1 MASLGMLSLWDAY
14 VPPPYVRRSNDCVLL
29 QVLESPWQPLMD
41 TRKPIVY
48 IVDDD
53 KDLRTS
59 LAWLLESVSIQAQ
72 CFAGA
77 EEFLAHY
84 DPNLAAC
91 LVLDVRMPETSG
103 FQLQAMLNERGAALP
118 IIFVSAHGD
127 IPMSVQAMKNGALDF
142 VEKPYNPQQMLERI
156 QAAMKAAVQVQ
167 AGAEQ
172 KRQLQQRLDLLT
184 GREREVLGMV
194 IDGKASKVIARELN
208 ISVKTVDVHRT
219 KIKEKMGV
227 SSIALLVR
235 EVLDLGTP

>member
-1 MASLGMLSLWDAY
+1 M
-14 VPPPYVRRSNDCVLL
+14 
-29 QVLESPWQPLMD
+29 E
-41 TRKPIVY
+41 TRKPVVY

-59 LAWLLESVSIQAQ
+59 LAWLLESVSVQAL

-77 EEFLAHY
+77 EEFLSHY
-84 DPNLAAC
+84 DPDQPAC

-103 FQLQAMLNERGAALP
+103 FQLQDILNERGIALP
-118 IIFVSAHGD
+118 TLFVSAHGD
-127 IPMSVQAMKNGALDF
+127 IPMSVKAMKNGAIDF

-156 QAAMKAAVQVQ
+156 QAVLKDGGQFH
-167 AGAEQ
+167 AGATQ
-172 KRQLQQRLDLLT
+172 RQHLQSKLDLLT

-227 SSIALLVR
+227 SSIAMLVR
-235 EVLDLGTP
+235 EVLDLGGKDVATKQVGRG

>member
-1 MASLGMLSLWDAY
+1 
-14 VPPPYVRRSNDCVLL
+14 
-29 QVLESPWQPLMD
+29 MD

-84 DPNLAAC
+84 DPNLPAC

-156 QAAMKAAVQVQ
+156 QAALKAAVQVH

-227 SSIALLVR
+227 SSIAMLVR
-235 EVLDLGTP
+235 EVLHLPVDEPSRH

>member
-1 MASLGMLSLWDAY
+1 
-14 VPPPYVRRSNDCVLL
+14 
-29 QVLESPWQPLMD
+29 MD
-41 TRKPIVY
+41 TRKPVVY

-84 DPNLAAC
+84 DASSPAC

-156 QAAMKAAVQVQ
+156 QAALKAAVQVH

-235 EVLDLGTP
+235 EVLDLGVP

>member
-1 MASLGMLSLWDAY
+1 
-14 VPPPYVRRSNDCVLL
+14 
-29 QVLESPWQPLMD
+29 MD
-41 TRKPIVY
+41 TRKPVVY

-84 DPNLAAC
+84 DPGSPAC

-127 IPMSVQAMKNGALDF
+127 IPMSVQAMKSGALDF

-156 QAAMKAAVQVQ
+156 QAALKAAVQVH

-235 EVLDLGTP
+235 EVLDLGVP

>member
-1 MASLGMLSLWDAY
+1 
-14 VPPPYVRRSNDCVLL
+14 
-29 QVLESPWQPLMD
+29 MD
-41 TRKPIVY
+41 TRKPVVY

-84 DPNLAAC
+84 DPSSPAC

-156 QAAMKAAVQVQ
+156 QAALKAAVQVH

-235 EVLDLGTP
+235 EVLDLGVP

>member
-1 MASLGMLSLWDAY
+1 M
-14 VPPPYVRRSNDCVLL
+14 
-29 QVLESPWQPLMD
+29 E
-41 TRKPIVY
+41 TRKPVVY

-59 LAWLLESVSIQAQ
+59 LAWLLESVSVQAL

-77 EEFLAHY
+77 DEFLSHY
-84 DPNLAAC
+84 DPDQPAC

-103 FQLQAMLNERGAALP
+103 FQLQDILNERGIALP
-118 IIFVSAHGD
+118 TLFVSAHGD
-127 IPMSVQAMKNGALDF
+127 IPMSVKAMKNGAIDF

-156 QAAMKAAVQVQ
+156 QAALKDAVQVH
-167 AGAEQ
+167 AGATQ
-172 KRQLQQRLDLLT
+172 RQHLQSKLDLLT

-227 SSIALLVR
+227 SSIAMLVR
-235 EVLDLGTP
+235 EVLDLGGKDVATKQVGRG

>member
-1 MASLGMLSLWDAY
+1 
-14 VPPPYVRRSNDCVLL
+14 
-29 QVLESPWQPLMD
+29 MD

-77 EEFLAHY
+77 EEFLAQY

-156 QAAMKAAVQVQ
+156 QAALKAAVQVH

-194 IDGKASKVIARELN
+194 VDGKASKVIARELN

-235 EVLDLGTP
+235 EVLDLGAP

>member
-1 MASLGMLSLWDAY
+1 M
-14 VPPPYVRRSNDCVLL
+14 
-29 QVLESPWQPLMD
+29 E
-41 TRKPIVY
+41 TRKPVVY

-84 DPNLAAC
+84 DPGNPAC

-156 QAAMKAAVQVQ
+156 QAALKAAVQVH

-235 EVLDLGTP
+235 EVLDLGVP

>member
-1 MASLGMLSLWDAY
+1 
-14 VPPPYVRRSNDCVLL
+14 
-29 QVLESPWQPLMD
+29 MD
-41 TRKPIVY
+41 TRKPVVY

-84 DPNLAAC
+84 DPGSPAC

-156 QAAMKAAVQVQ
+156 QAALKAAVQVH

-235 EVLDLGTP
+235 EVLDLGVP

>member
-1 MASLGMLSLWDAY
+1 
-14 VPPPYVRRSNDCVLL
+14 
-29 QVLESPWQPLMD
+29 MD
-41 TRKPIVY
+41 TRKPVVY

-84 DPNLAAC
+84 DPGSPAC

-103 FQLQAMLNERGAALP
+103 FQLQAMLNERSAALP

-156 QAAMKAAVQVQ
+156 QAALKAAVQVH

-172 KRQLQQRLDLLT
+172 KRQLQQRLNLLT

-235 EVLDLGTP
+235 EVLDLGVP

>member
-1 MASLGMLSLWDAY
+1 ME
-14 VPPPYVRRSNDCVLL
+14 P
-29 QVLESPWQPLMD
+29 
-41 TRKPIVY
+41 RKPVVY

-59 LAWLLESVSIQAQ
+59 LAWLLESVSVQAL

-77 EEFLAHY
+77 DEFLSHY
-84 DPNLAAC
+84 DPDQPAC

-103 FQLQAMLNERGAALP
+103 FQLQEILNERGIALP
-118 IIFVSAHGD
+118 TLFVSAHGD
-127 IPMSVQAMKNGALDF
+127 IPMSVKAMKNGAIDF

-156 QAAMKAAVQVQ
+156 QAALKDAVQVH
-167 AGAEQ
+167 AGATQ
-172 KRQLQQRLDLLT
+172 RQHLQSKLDLLT

-227 SSIALLVR
+227 SSIAMLVR
-235 EVLDLGTP
+235 EVLDLGGRDAAAKQVGRG

>member
-1 MASLGMLSLWDAY
+1 
-14 VPPPYVRRSNDCVLL
+14 
-29 QVLESPWQPLMD
+29 MD
-41 TRKPIVY
+41 TRKPVVY

-84 DPNLAAC
+84 DPGSPAC

-118 IIFVSAHGD
+118 ILFVSAHGD

-156 QAAMKAAVQVQ
+156 QAALKAAVQVH

-235 EVLDLGTP
+235 EVLDLWVP

>member
-1 MASLGMLSLWDAY
+1 M
-14 VPPPYVRRSNDCVLL
+14 
-29 QVLESPWQPLMD
+29 E
-41 TRKPIVY
+41 TRKPVVY

-84 DPNLAAC
+84 DPGSPAC

-156 QAAMKAAVQVQ
+156 QAALKAAVQVH

-235 EVLDLGTP
+235 EVLDLGVP

>member
-1 MASLGMLSLWDAY
+1 
-14 VPPPYVRRSNDCVLL
+14 
-29 QVLESPWQPLMD
+29 MD
-41 TRKPIVY
+41 TRKPVVY

-84 DPNLAAC
+84 DPGSPAC

-156 QAAMKAAVQVQ
+156 QAALKAAVQVH

-172 KRQLQQRLDLLT
+172 KRQLQQRLNLLT

-235 EVLDLGTP
+235 EVLDLGVP